1 MNGDHN
7 MNQTS
12 PGWRKRQ
19 IALDKMSE
27 NARELGLDYEPSI
40 VEMARQA
47 GMVYRQFEDEF
58 ANANTDAVD
67 LKTLEAFAELVRANE
82 RELCAKVCEELVA
95 PEIYSNTDVSMWDV
109 TCIDCAE
116 AIRARS
122 LTPCTHEWVDDTK
135 DKPTWRCAKCNCE
148 YTKGQL

>member
-1 MNGDHN
+1 MTD
-7 MNQTS
+7 S
-12 PGWRKRQ
+12 GWRKRQ
-19 IALDKMSE
+19 IDLEKMAD

-40 VEMARQA
+40 MGMARKA

-67 LKTLEAFAELVRANE
+67 LKTLEAFAKLVRADE
-82 RELCAKVCEELVA
+82 RGVLA
-95 PEIYSNTDVSMWDV
+95 
-109 TCIDCAE
+109 AE
-116 AIRARS
+116 AEKNGNSILAMQLRARS

-135 DKPTWRCAKCNCE
+135 DKPTWRCAKCNVE